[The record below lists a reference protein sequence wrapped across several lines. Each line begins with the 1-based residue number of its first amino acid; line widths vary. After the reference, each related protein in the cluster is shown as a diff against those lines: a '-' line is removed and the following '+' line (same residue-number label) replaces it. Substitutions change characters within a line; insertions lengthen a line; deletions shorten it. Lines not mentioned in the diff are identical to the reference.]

1 MAGAPEME
9 ELIELWAD
17 NKLIGSF
24 SGYLTE
30 DVPQI
35 YRLTITSSMLESY
48 IPSREGF
55 IFQGWELNA
64 PPSSAYTNPTG
75 LLQAGDVIY
84 STTNTIYLVSSW
96 TSAASNVQKSRI
108 QFKSDTETNWG
119 AIEENFQSLKGEFY
133 FYNNAL
139 DTGKKNHAGQTIFK
153 PRLKIGDGDHKL
165 VELNFFS
172 AEYITNSQIDQL
184 FGSKSNILG
193 TAQLGSLILG

>member
-9 ELIELWAD
+9 EFIELWAD

-24 SGYLTE
+24 SGYLIE
-30 DVPQI
+30 DVPQM

-48 IPSREGF
+48 TPSREGF

-84 STTNTIYLVSSW
+84 STTNTMYLVSSW

-172 AEYITNSQIDQL
+172 EEYITNS
-184 FGSKSNILG
+184 
-193 TAQLGSLILG
+193 